1 MLIIRKS
8 QLDALGEVARRSFE
22 DKMLDHLAG
31 FSPSLV
37 KAAGEAQLRKS
48 IHLGV
53 TRAGRYG
60 LTHQGPVRLYLELML
75 LFGAHFD
82 TDPQYPWAA
91 QLLLNPGPVSQQQR
105 AEWLFEK
112 ALEHQA
118 RAVGPQDDYASCVRR
133 AIRFFTELSLAT
145 VTEENFLPDMLREL
159 KKADSPRFV
168 HVGIEGVKS
177 LIHRGVEVARS
188 QRLSSIRGMALTL
201 ILMWV
206 FGHGCFEDPLQPW
219 IAQTLR
225 DTATSEPEDRAR
237 LLKTRAFAW
246 LEQLLAYQAEGVRS

>member
-1 MLIIRKS
+1 ML
-8 QLDALGEVARRSFE
+8 E
-22 DKMLDHLAG
+22 HLAG
-31 FSPSLV
+31 FSPPLV
-37 KAAGEAQLRKS
+37 EAAGEAQLRKS

-91 QLLLNPGPVSQQQR
+91 RLLLDPGPASQQQR
-105 AEWLFEK
+105 AEGLFEK
-112 ALEHQA
+112 TLAHQA

-133 AIRFFTELSLAT
+133 AIRFLTEMSLAT
-145 VTEENFLPDMLREL
+145 PTEENFLPDMLREL
-159 KKADSPRFV
+159 KKADSPTFV
-168 HVGIEGVKS
+168 HIGIEGVEALIRRS
-177 LIHRGVEVARS
+177 LEAARS
-188 QRLSSIRGMALTL
+188 HRLSSCRGMALTL
-201 ILMWV
+201 MLMWV

-225 DTATSEPEDRAR
+225 DTATSEPEDRAS
-237 LLKTRAFAW
+237 LLKARALAW
-246 LEQLLAYQAEGVRS
+246 LEQLLAHQAEGARS